1 MPSGAKK
8 VVVIGAGPAGLTAAY
23 DLCKIGIPS
32 VVLEKDN
39 VVGGLARTGRFKG
52 CHYDI
57 GGHRFFTKVKLV
69 EDMWREVLPD
79 GQLLRRARLSRI
91 YYNKRFFYYPLR
103 PANALFGLGIWNS
116 LLVLLSYVKAQFAPA
131 LPEDTFDRWVANRF
145 GRRLFDIFF
154 RTYTEKVWG
163 IPCSEIM
170 AEWAAQRI
178 RGLSLLSAVRNALLP
193 RADGSSTGALRTL
206 VDEFDYPER
215 GPGML
220 WERVAEIVQ
229 SKGGT
234 IRLTAAAERIAWSN
248 GKVQCVE
255 ARIDGRSERVEGSDF
270 ISSMPI
276 RELIRALDPPAPPS
290 VVAAADNLHYRD
302 FLTVVLIV
310 DRPNLF
316 PDNWIYV
323 HDPDVKVGR
332 IQNFGNWSPHMVSDP
347 RKTCLGLEY
356 FCFEGDELWTSSDS
370 DLIALGRRE
379 LAALGLARADDVED
393 GTVAR
398 MPKAYPVYDAG
409 YREAIR
415 DIREFLGGLDNLQ
428 LVGRNGLHKYNNQD
442 HSMLTAMLAVRNLT
456 GASFD
461 IWAVNEEQEYHEAG
475 GSDDGMAGDLARLA
489 LTQPHIPLRKSPDAP

>member
-23 DLCKIGIPS
+23 DLCKLGIPS
-32 VVLEKDN
+32 VVLEKDS

-103 PANALFGLGIWNS
+103 PVNALFGLGIWNS
-116 LLVLLSYVKAQFAPA
+116 LLVLLSYVKAQFAPD

-302 FLTVVLIV
+302 FL
-310 DRPNLF
+310 
-316 PDNWIYV
+316 
-323 HDPDVKVGR
+323 
-332 IQNFGNWSPHMVSDP
+332 
-347 RKTCLGLEY
+347 
-356 FCFEGDELWTSSDS
+356 
-370 DLIALGRRE
+370 
-379 LAALGLARADDVED
+379 
-393 GTVAR
+393 
-398 MPKAYPVYDAG
+398 
-409 YREAIR
+409 
-415 DIREFLGGLDNLQ
+415 
-428 LVGRNGLHKYNNQD
+428 
-442 HSMLTAMLAVRNLT
+442 
-456 GASFD
+456 
-461 IWAVNEEQEYHEAG
+461 
-475 GSDDGMAGDLARLA
+475 
-489 LTQPHIPLRKSPDAP
+489 